1 MKKKENMECN
11 QQPSFLRSLVNIPP
25 RYMMSTITPELID
38 MITEKQN
45 KQQYES
51 YITSC
56 VHNGNWDAIVSY
68 KEWLSTIQ
76 SYKPQ
81 LPETDAE
88 YDVYWQKLK
97 DMQNLTRIPINT
109 LKEMFPDKRMGIR
122 GDD

>member
-1 MKKKENMECN
+1 MECN
-11 QQPSFLRSLVNIPP
+11 QQPFFLRSLVNIPP
-25 RYMMSTITPELID
+25 RCMMSTITPQLIN

-88 YDVYWQKLK
+88 YKHFYAAIDRLNKATTVSVEQLK
-97 DMQNLTRIPINT
+97 KVFMNE
-109 LKEMFPDKRMGIR
+109 K
-122 GDD
+122 